1 MTILALSPM
10 TTSKIRGNTLVLEAT
25 GQTHEEGSSTKPKE
39 VNLELQLQHEARRAA
54 HVLSPSV

>member
-1 MTILALSPM
+1 M

-54 HVLSPSV
+54 RVLSPSV